1 MRPLSPTV
9 WTSPQITSDALPAIA
24 HAGVKR
30 VINNRPDHEEPG
42 QPTSAEIEA
51 AARAAGLE
59 YVWIPVRG
67 VPEASQVTAV
77 GEALADGEPTLLFCR
92 SGMRSAAAWALA
104 ERAAGADPRALREA
118 AAAAGYDL
126 SGLPL

>member
-9 WTSPQITSDALPAIA
+9 WTSPQISPEAMAAIA
-24 HAGVKR
+24 EVGVVR
-30 VINNRPDHEEPG
+30 VINNRPDDEEPG
-42 QPTSAEIEA
+42 QPSAASIEA
-51 AARAAGLE
+51 AARAAGLQ
-59 YVWIPVRG
+59 YLW
-67 VPEASQVTAV
+67 VPIQGFPDAAQVAAV

-104 ERAAGADPRALREA
+104 ESAAGADPRDLRDA

-126 SGLPL
+126 SRLPL